1 MKLLLL
7 HVLFAFGFYLYLRKT
22 HFCSDRTQYSTSLL
36 GKINRRI
43 AIFLQWKPYM
53 VQQFLDSM
61 WIDNNKIGYDYA
73 GLDEVLSY
81 RHKTIYNLRYE
92 LFEMLWRGEYLGDFW
107 EVAAEGFSTEIIS
120 VVLQSFER
128 SHLQYLLSDQNRDGD
143 IALHKL
149 AYYRRADAIN
159 TVQAC
164 VNDEWRY
171 HLLQT
176 ASGYPGTPIH

>member
-1 MKLLLL
+1 MET
-7 HVLFAFGFYLYLRKT
+7 VRGAAISGQYL
-22 HFCSDRTQYSTSLL
+22 
-36 GKINRRI
+36 
-43 AIFLQWKPYM
+43 
-53 VQQFLDSM
+53 M

-81 RHKTIYNLRYE
+81 RHETIYNLRYE
-92 LFEMLWRGEYLGDFW
+92 LFEFLWRGEYLGDFW

-128 SHLQYLLSDQNRDGD
+128 SHLQYLLSYQNRDGD
-143 IALHKL
+143 TALHKL

-159 TVQAC
+159 TVLDC
-164 VNDEWRY
+164 VDEEWCY

-176 ASGYPGTPIH
+176 ASRFSVTPIHLPFVM